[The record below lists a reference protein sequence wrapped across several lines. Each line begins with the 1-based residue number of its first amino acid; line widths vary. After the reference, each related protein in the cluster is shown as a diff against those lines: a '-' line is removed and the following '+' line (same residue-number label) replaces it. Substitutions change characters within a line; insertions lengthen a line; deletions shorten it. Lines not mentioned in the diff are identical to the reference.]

1 MILAI
6 DPGSST
12 GLALWDGERVAFLG
26 TVKLGDADGA
36 VQALEVLRHL
46 DPVRVIVEDPPPV
59 QQGSSAHARA
69 TLQRRLGAILALVQV
84 AYPLARVDLV
94 KTHVWQAWAH
104 AGRVE
109 ADPKDRSLGRV
120 MQGPISQAAL
130 GELRGPRGGL
140 RSDAAD
146 AGCMALWGALCKA

>member
-6 DPGSST
+6 DPGTST
-12 GLALWDGERVAFLG
+12 GLALWDGERIAVLG
-26 TVKLGDADGA
+26 TVTLSDADGA
-36 VQALEVLRHL
+36 IAALALLRQFA
-46 DPVRVIVEDPPPV
+46 PARVIVEDPPPV
-59 QQGSSAHARA
+59 QSGSSAHARA

-84 AYPLARVDLV
+84 AYPHARVGLV

-120 MQGPISQAAL
+120 MHGPISVAAL
-130 GELRGPRGGL
+130 AALRGPRGGL

-146 AGCMALWGALCKA
+146 AGCMALWGALTR

>member
-6 DPGSST
+6 DPGTST
-12 GLALWDGERVAFLG
+12 GLALWDGERIAFLG
-26 TVKLGDADGA
+26 TVKLGDTDGA
-36 VQALEVLRHL
+36 TKALEVLRQFA
-46 DPVRVIVEDPPPV
+46 PSRVIVEDPPPV
-59 QQGSSAHARA
+59 QQGSSAHARY

-84 AYPLARVDLV
+84 AYPLARVELV
-94 KTHVWQAWAH
+94 RTHVWQAWAH

-120 MQGPISQAAL
+120 MQGPISPSAL

-140 RSDAAD
+140 RTDAAD
-146 AGCMALWGALCKA
+146 AGCMALWGALTR